1 MSTAISN
8 DPKRVNFIRRGYT
21 QVLVISIVC
30 FCCPGFFN
38 ALTGLGGA
46 GSNNPSTNAASNAIL
61 YACFA
66 LFGYFGGAFFNLLGP
81 RVLMALGGLTYAF
94 YSGAKYLEGQ
104 YPSLNWLFL
113 VSGGVLGIGAAFLW
127 CAQGSLMLAYAP
139 KARLGFYIATFW
151 TIFNIGG
158 LVGGFIQFGM
168 NYNNV
173 TEGSASAVSYFTF
186 IGVMIAGAVVAALFL
201 VDPATVVKEDGS
213 EVVVEAPKGPK
224 EEFRDV
230 LSVILDKNMLLLFM
244 LFFGSNFF
252 YTYVFNGVNGF
263 IFTLRTRGL
272 NSALY
277 WASQMVGAVVI
288 GRLLDNANQPAR
300 KRAFMG
306 FLILAVFM
314 NLVYALGCYLEYGYL
329 AGYNK
334 SIPIHTVFRVDFKD
348 WDYWYPAVVFILY
361 GLGDA
366 MIQAYSY
373 WVMGAIAGDNTALC
387 AKYTG
392 FYKSVQSVGACIS
405 FVLDIEWFG
414 IPYVYQFWCCWILFL
429 AALPTTYMAIRGI
442 PSDEVKAEK
451 LAESPAASTPAPLTA
466 AEQ

>member
-1 MSTAISN
+1 MSTLSNN
-8 DPKRVNFIRRGYT
+8 DPKRVNFLRRGFT

-61 YACFA
+61 YAFFA
-66 LFGYFGGAFFNLLGP
+66 IFGYFGGAFFNLFGP

-139 KARLGFYIATFW
+139 KSRLGFYIATFW

-186 IGVMIAGAVVAALFL
+186 TGVMVAGAIIAALFL
-201 VDPATVVKEDGS
+201 VDPATVVKEDGT

-288 GRLLDNANQPAR
+288 GRLLDNTNQPSR
-300 KRAFMG
+300 KRAFTG
-306 FLILAVFM
+306 FLILALFM
-314 NLVYALGCYLEYGYL
+314 NVVYSLGCYLEYGYL

-334 SIPIHTVFRVDFKD
+334 STPIHTVFRVDFKD

-366 MIQAYSY
+366 MIQA
-373 WVMGAIAGDNTALC
+373 
-387 AKYTG
+387 
-392 FYKSVQSVGACIS
+392 
-405 FVLDIEWFG
+405 
-414 IPYVYQFWCCWILFL
+414 
-429 AALPTTYMAIRGI
+429 
-442 PSDEVKAEK
+442 
-451 LAESPAASTPAPLTA
+451 
-466 AEQ
+466 